1 MATTAARAGLAPPV
15 ASVAPRRSFDRVA
28 VRRSSRGLA
37 NSSRVVVVVVDRRR
51 RRAAATT
58 TTRAGINTDADY
70 NCVVRNDGVIISS
83 DIPSG
88 VYEVSSWWHGSGDD
102 GDPARAPRCDSERQR
117 GCEVRCEMTAEGELV
132 CEGLTSGR
140 YRVINAEDA
149 DAECSVEDGA
159 FECTTSFDDDGPP
172 TQDTGDVDLQESE
185 ENKSF
190 RMGG

>member
-28 VRRSSRGLA
+28 VRKSSRGLA
-37 NSSRVVVVVVDRRR
+37 NSSRVVVVVDRPR
-51 RRAAATT
+51 RRAAAPT

>member
-28 VRRSSRGLA
+28 VLKSSR
-37 NSSRVVVVVVDRRR
+37 R
-51 RRAAATT
+51 TT

-117 GCEVRCEMTAEGELV
+117 
-132 CEGLTSGR
+132 
-140 YRVINAEDA
+140 
-149 DAECSVEDGA
+149 
-159 FECTTSFDDDGPP
+159 
-172 TQDTGDVDLQESE
+172 
-185 ENKSF
+185 
-190 RMGG
+190 

>member
-1 MATTAARAGLAPPV
+1 MATTAARARLSAPV
-15 ASVAPRRSFDRVA
+15 TSVAPRRSVDRVA
-28 VRRSSRGLA
+28 VRKSSRGLA
-37 NSSRVVVVVVDRRR
+37 NSSRVVVVVDRRR

>member
-28 VRRSSRGLA
+28 VRKSSRGLA

-51 RRAAATT
+51 RRAATT